1 MDQIPLGGKSMSD
14 RKVTCLITGQSV
26 LMGKDYFSKKA
37 EEYGG
42 DENLRKFY
50 ISKKAKS
57 LIRRGYSVNEIRK
70 ILNITDALLDQESEE
85 VRGVVQYHS
94 TEKQTISSKRLE
106 SAQNFMMQ
114 SSDEDV
120 AIFINNIKS
129 LNL

>member
-1 MDQIPLGGKSMSD
+1 MDQIPLGGKQMSD

-42 DENLRKFY
+42 EDNLRKYY

-57 LIRRGYSVNEIRK
+57 LVRRGYGVNEIRK
-70 ILNITDALLDQESEE
+70 ILNITETLLDEDNED

-94 TEKQTISSKRLE
+94 SEKQTISSKRLE

-114 SSDEDV
+114 TSDEDV

>member
-1 MDQIPLGGKSMSD
+1 MSD
-14 RKVTCLITGQSV
+14 RKVICLITGQTV
-26 LMGKDYFSKKA
+26 LMGKDYFAKKA

-42 DENLRKFY
+42 EDSLKKHY

-57 LIRRGYSVNEIRK
+57 LVRRGYSVSEIRK
-70 ILNITDALLDQESEE
+70 ILNITEPGLPGEDTESI
-85 VRGVVQYHS
+85 RDIISYHKS
-94 TEKQTISSKRLE
+94 EKQSVSAKRLE

-120 AIFINNIKS
+120 KAFINNIKQ

>member
-70 ILNITDALLDQESEE
+70 ILNITDTLLDQESDE
-85 VRGVVQYHS
+85 VRGVIQYHS

>member
-1 MDQIPLGGKSMSD
+1 MSE

-26 LMGKDYFSKKA
+26 LMGKDYFTKKS
-37 EEYGG
+37 EEYGCE
-42 DENLRKFY
+42 DNLRKFY

-57 LIRRGYSVNEIRK
+57 LIQRGYSVNEIRK
-70 ILNITDALLDQESEE
+70 ILNITDELLDQDSEE

-94 TEKQTISSKRLE
+94 SEKQTISSKRLE

-114 SSDEDV
+114 TSDEDV